1 VQDELL
7 WIVEERLTADKAD
20 RHEWSFY
27 VLAACEGEAALDDLL
42 GGGDAAL
49 RQRVA
54 LAAQATLQEPVGAF
68 LKSIE
73 VEGFRGV
80 GAARRLELAP
90 GPGLTLVVGRNGSGK
105 SSFAEAL
112 EILLTGSN
120 WRWKDRSAV
129 WREGWRN
136 LHHPSPTRVGAEIA
150 VEGMPGIT
158 TATRAWPDGAD
169 LGAGVA
175 SVRTPGGKPAE
186 LDTLGWAG
194 PLETYRPFLSYNELG
209 SMLEAGPTEL
219 HDRLSNILGLGE
231 LEHAQ
236 QLLKDARLPREKALV
251 GITKRLP
258 ALLAKLDGLPDE
270 RAKRA
275 RLALGGKKWDLPAA
289 ESVLGAF
296 ADGAG
301 ADELVVLR
309 ALAGIAVPS
318 ADEVLTLA
326 ADLASLDDRRK
337 ALAATPAGQAHQI
350 AGLLRSA
357 MDWHGIHGDGD
368 CPVCGR
374 TAAMDEAWRESAEKR
389 IVELDELAREAREFE
404 SEVRKAADRRSR
416 LMSAAPDVLIR
427 AAETGLDAGPMT
439 AAWREFISSPAGGE
453 SIADHLIAAIGPL
466 IEAADVLRAE
476 AEAEVTR
483 REDLWRPIATELA
496 VWLAEARD
504 AQVAAEP
511 VANLELAEK
520 WLKQAAVAIRQR
532 RFEPIADKAVEYW
545 KVLRQQSS
553 VELDR
558 VILEGTGPSRHL
570 TVDVTID
577 GQKNAALAVMSQG
590 ELHAIALSLFL
601 PRATLPE
608 SPFRFVVID
617 DPVQSMDPS
626 RVDGLARVL
635 ESVSKAR
642 QVLVFTHDDR
652 LPEAVRRLGIDA
664 RIIEVT
670 RHEDS
675 NVDLRL
681 SLDPVARNLDDARA
695 LVRTRE
701 LPEVVAHQVVPSF
714 CRAAIEAACIEVVR
728 RRRIERGESHVSVEA
743 ELERAAK
750 TTSKLALAIFDDAN
764 RGGEVAAKVQSWGE
778 AAADAWGIST
788 RGAHAGYRGS
798 LDEICEGTAIL
809 CRRIRESR

>member
-1 VQDELL
+1 MQDELL
-7 WIVEERLTADKAD
+7 RIVEERLSADKAD
-20 RHEWSFY
+20 SQEWSLH
-27 VLAACEGEAALDDLL
+27 VLAACEGEATLNDVL
-42 GGGDAAL
+42 GGGAAAA
-49 RQRVA
+49 RQRTA
-54 LAAQATLQEPVGAF
+54 FAAPATPHKPVGAY

-80 GAARRLELAP
+80 GPARRLELTP

-112 EILLTGSN
+112 EILLTGAN
-120 WRWKDRSAV
+120 WRWKGRSAV

-136 LHHPSPTRVGAEIA
+136 LHHSSPTKVGADIA
-150 VEGMPGIT
+150 IEG
-158 TATRAWPDGAD
+158 TAGTSAVSRDWADGAD
-169 LGAGVA
+169 LDGGTA
-175 SVRTPGGKPAE
+175 SVRRPGGKPAD
-186 LDTLGWAG
+186 LATLGWDG

-209 SMLEAGPTEL
+209 SMLDAGPTEL
-219 HDRLSNILGLGE
+219 HDRLSNILGVGE

-236 QLLKDARLPREKALV
+236 QLLKDARLPRAKALDAV
-251 GITKRLP
+251 SKRLP
-258 ALLAKLDGLPDE
+258 ALLAKLDAADDE
-270 RAKRA
+270 RARRA
-275 RLALGGKKWDLPAA
+275 LTALGGKKWDLAAA
-289 ESVLGAF
+289 EAVLGTSTE
-296 ADGAG
+296 GAG
-301 ADELVVLR
+301 AGELAILR
-309 ALAGIAVPS
+309 ALAGITVPS
-318 ADEVLTLA
+318 AEEVLSLA
-326 ADLASLDDRRK
+326 EDLTGLDLRRR

-357 MDWHGIHGDGD
+357 MDWHGAHGDGD

-374 TAAMDEAWRESAEKR
+374 TAAMDEAWREDAEKR
-389 IVELDELAREAREFE
+389 IADLDELAREAREL
-404 SEVRKAADRRSR
+404 EVEAQRAADRTSR
-416 LMSAAPDVLIR
+416 LTAAPPATLNR
-427 AAETGLDAGPMT
+427 AGEVGLDAAPLL
-439 AAWREFISSPAGGE
+439 AVWRAFIAVPADGA
-453 SIADHLIAAIGPL
+453 IPADHLVAAIEPL
-466 IEAADVLRAE
+466 VDAAHAFKIQAAL
-476 AEAEVTR
+476 EVAR

-496 VWLAEARD
+496 TWLSDARE
-504 AQVAAEP
+504 AQVAAAS
-511 VANLELAEK
+511 VANLEAAEK
-520 WLKQAAVAIRQR
+520 WLKQAAVAIRQQ

-635 ESVSKAR
+635 QSVAAGR
-642 QVLVFTHDDR
+642 QVIVFTHDDR
-652 LPEAVRRLGIDA
+652 LPEAVRRLAIDA

-728 RRRIERGESHVSVEA
+728 RRRIERGESHVAVEA

-764 RGGEVAAKVQSWGE
+764 RGGDVAAKVQRWGE

-809 CRRIRESR
+809 CRRIREIR

>member
-1 VQDELL
+1 VQDELI

-20 RHEWSFY
+20 QHEWSFY
-27 VLAACEGEAALDDLL
+27 VLAACESEATLDDLL

-54 LAAQATLQEPVGAF
+54 LAAKATLQEPVGAF

-73 VEGFRGV
+73 VEGFRGI
-80 GAARRLELAP
+80 GPARRLELTP

-112 EILLTGSN
+112 EILLTGAN

-150 VEGMPGIT
+150 VEGTPGIT
-158 TATRAWPDGAD
+158 TATRTWPDGAD
-169 LGAGVA
+169 LTAGVA
-175 SVRTPGGKPAE
+175 SVRTPGGKPADLE
-186 LDTLGWAG
+186 MLGWAG
-194 PLETYRPFLSYNELG
+194 SLETYRPFLSYNELG

-219 HDRLSNILGLGE
+219 HDRLSNILGLAE

-236 QLLKDARLPREKALV
+236 QLLKDARLSRAKALDV
-251 GITKRLP
+251 VSKRLP

-270 RAKRA
+270 RAKGA
-275 RLALGGKKWDLPAA
+275 RLALGGKKRDLAAA
-289 ESVLGAF
+289 EAVLGTA
-296 ADGAG
+296 ADVTG

-309 ALAGIAVPS
+309 ALAGFAVPS

-357 MDWHGIHGDGD
+357 MDWHGAHGDGD

-374 TAAMDEAWRESAEKR
+374 TAAMDDAWRENAEKR
-389 IVELDELAREAREFE
+389 IAELDELAREARELE
-404 SEVRKAADRRSR
+404 IEARHAADRTSR
-416 LMSAAPDVLIR
+416 LTAAPAAILDR
-427 AAETGLDAGPMT
+427 AGEVGLDAEPLLAVWRAFI
-439 AAWREFISSPAGGE
+439 AAPADGA
-453 SIADHLIAAIGPL
+453 IPADHLVAAIEPL
-466 IEAADVLRAE
+466 VDAAHAFKIQAAL
-476 AEAEVTR
+476 EVAR

-496 VWLAEARD
+496 AWLADARE
-504 AQVAAEP
+504 AQVAAAS
-511 VANLELAEK
+511 VANLEAAEK
-520 WLKQAAVAIRQR
+520 WLKQAAVAIRQQ

-635 ESVSKAR
+635 QSVAAGR
-642 QVLVFTHDDR
+642 QVIVFTHDDR

-728 RRRIERGESHVSVEA
+728 RRRIERGESHVAVEA

-764 RGGEVAAKVQSWGE
+764 RGVEVAAKIQSWGG

-798 LDEICEGTAIL
+798 LDDICEGTAIL
-809 CRRIRESR
+809 CRRIREIR

>member
-1 VQDELL
+1 MQGELL
-7 WIVEERLTADKAD
+7 RIVEERLAADKAD

-27 VLAACEGEAALDDLL
+27 VLAACEGEATLNDLL
-42 GGGDAAL
+42 GGGDAAV

-54 LAAQATLQEPVGAF
+54 FAAPGAVPEPVGAY

-80 GAARRLELAP
+80 GPARRLELAS

-112 EILLTGSN
+112 EILLTGAN

-150 VEGMPGIT
+150 VEGTPGIT

-169 LGAGVA
+169 LTAGVA
-175 SVRTPGGKPAE
+175 SVRTPGGKPAD
-186 LDTLGWAG
+186 LDMLGWAG
-194 PLETYRPFLSYNELG
+194 SLETYRPFLSYNELG

-236 QLLKDARLPREKALV
+236 QLLKEARLSRAKALDAV
-251 GITKRLP
+251 SKRLT

-275 RLALGGKKWDLPAA
+275 RLALGGKKWDLAAA
-289 ESVLGAF
+289 EAVLGTA
-296 ADGAG
+296 ADVAG

-374 TAAMDEAWRESAEKR
+374 TAAMDEAWRENAEKR
-389 IVELDELAREAREFE
+389 VAELDELTRDARELEAEAR
-404 SEVRKAADRRSR
+404 RANDRVGRVA
-416 LMSAAPDVLIR
+416 AAPPAVLAR
-427 AAETGLDAGPMT
+427 TAELGIDAGPLL
-439 AAWREFISSPAGGE
+439 AAWNEFVASPADGV
-453 SIADHLIAAIGPL
+453 SLADHLIAAIGPL
-466 IEAADVLRAE
+466 VDAADALKAQ
-476 AEAEVTR
+476 ATSEVTR

-504 AQVAAEP
+504 AQAAAEP
-511 VANLELAEK
+511 VENLESAEK
-520 WLKQAAVAIRQR
+520 WLKQAAVVIRQQ

-635 ESVSKAR
+635 QSVSKDR
-642 QVLVFTHDDR
+642 QVIVFTHDDR
-652 LPEAVRRLGIDA
+652 LPEAARRLGIDA

-798 LDEICEGTAIL
+798 LDEICDGTAIL
-809 CRRIRESR
+809 CRRIREIR

>member
-1 VQDELL
+1 MQDELL
-7 WIVEERLTADKAD
+7 RIVEERLASDKAD
-20 RHEWSFY
+20 RQDWSFY
-27 VLAACEGEAALDDLL
+27 VLAACEGEQTLTDVVDGGEAAM
-42 GGGDAAL
+42 
-49 RQRVA
+49 RQRTAFTAPV
-54 LAAQATLQEPVGAF
+54 TLQEPVGSF

-80 GAARRLELAP
+80 GPARRLELSP

-112 EILLTGSN
+112 EILLTGAN

-136 LHHPSPTRVGAEIA
+136 LHHPSPTRVGAEIT
-150 VEGMPGIT
+150 VEGTPGIT
-158 TATRAWPDGAD
+158 TASRAWPDGAD
-169 LGAGVA
+169 LAAGVA
-175 SVRTPGGKPAE
+175 TVRKPGGKQAD

-219 HDRLSNILGLGE
+219 HDRLSNILGLSE

-251 GITKRLP
+251 GVTKRLP
-258 ALLAKLDGLPDE
+258 ALLGKLDGLPDD

-275 RLALGGKKWDLPAA
+275 RSALGGKKWDLDLA
-289 ESVLGAF
+289 EVVLGGST
-296 ADGAG
+296 DIAG

-309 ALAGIAVPS
+309 ALAGLTVPS
-318 ADEVLTLA
+318 AEEVLSLAETLE
-326 ADLASLDDRRK
+326 SLDARRK
-337 ALAATPAGQAHQI
+337 VLAATPAGQAHQI

-357 MDWHGIHGDGD
+357 MDWHGVHGDGD

-374 TAAMDEAWRESAEKR
+374 TAAMDEAWRENAEKR
-389 IVELDELAREAREFE
+389 IAELDDLAREARELDAE
-404 SEVRKAADRRSR
+404 AR
-416 LMSAAPDVLIR
+416 LANDQAGRLASAPPAVLARAGDV
-427 AAETGLDAGPMT
+427 GLDAGPLL
-439 AAWREFISSPAGGE
+439 AAWHEFAASTDHGVSL
-453 SIADHLIAAIGPL
+453 ADRLIAAIGPL
-466 IEAADVLRAE
+466 IDAADALKAP
-476 AEAEVTR
+476 ATSEVTR

-496 VWLAEARD
+496 AWLSDARE
-504 AQVAAEP
+504 AQVAAAS
-511 VANLELAEK
+511 VANLESAEK
-520 WLKQAAVAIRQR
+520 WLKQAAVAIRQQ
-532 RFEPIADKAVEYW
+532 RFEPIAGKAVEYW

-635 ESVSKAR
+635 QSVAAGR
-642 QVLVFTHDDR
+642 QVIVFTHDDR

-670 RHEDS
+670 RREDS
-675 NVDLRL
+675 CVELRP
-681 SLDPVARNLDDARA
+681 SLDPVSRNLDDARA

-728 RRRIERGESHVSVEA
+728 RRRIERGESHISVES
-743 ELERAAK
+743 ELDRATK
-750 TTSKLALAIFDDAN
+750 TTSKLALAIFDDAS
-764 RGGEVAAKVQSWGE
+764 RGGEVAAKVQSWGD

-788 RGAHAGYRGS
+788 RGAHTGYRGS

-809 CRRIRESR
+809 CRRIREIR

>member
-1 VQDELL
+1 MQDELL
-7 WIVEERLTADKAD
+7 RIVEERLAADKAD
-20 RHEWSFY
+20 RQDWSLH
-27 VLAACEGEAALDDLL
+27 VLAACEGEATLNDVL
-42 GGGDAAL
+42 GGGGAAA
-49 RQRVA
+49 RQRPA
-54 LAAQATLQEPVGAF
+54 FAATPIAHDPVGAY

-80 GAARRLELAP
+80 GPARRLELAP

-112 EILLTGSN
+112 EILLTGAN

-136 LHHPSPTRVGAEIA
+136 LHHPSPTRVGAAIA
-150 VEGMPGIT
+150 VEGTPGIT
-158 TATRAWPDGAD
+158 TVTRAWPDGAD
-169 LGAGVA
+169 LAAGVA
-175 SVRTPGGKPAE
+175 SVRKPGGKPAD
-186 LDTLGWAG
+186 LDTLGWGG

-219 HDRLSNILGLGE
+219 HDRLSNILGLAD
-231 LEHAQ
+231 LERAQ
-236 QLLKDARLPREKALV
+236 QLLKDARLPREKALAGV
-251 GITKRLP
+251 WKRLP
-258 ALLAKLDGLPDE
+258 ALVAKLDGLPDE

-275 RLALGGKKWDLPAA
+275 RLALGGKKWDLDAA
-289 ESVLGAF
+289 EGVLGST
-296 ADGAG
+296 ADVAG
-301 ADELVVLR
+301 ADELALLR

-318 ADEVLTLA
+318 AEEVLGLAETLE
-326 ADLASLDDRRK
+326 SLDARRK

-357 MDWHGIHGDGD
+357 LDWHGAHGDGD

-374 TAAMDEAWRESAEKR
+374 TAAMDEAWSESAEKR
-389 IVELDELAREAREFE
+389 IAELDELAREVRELELDAR
-404 SEVRKAADRRSR
+404 RAADRTSR
-416 LMSAAPDVLIR
+416 LTAAPPAILDR
-427 AAETGLDAGPMT
+427 AEEVGLDSAPLL
-439 AAWREFISSPAGGE
+439 AVWRAFIAPPTDSVGL
-453 SIADHLIAAIGPL
+453 ADHLVSAIGPMVD
-466 IEAADVLRAE
+466 AAE
-476 AEAEVTR
+476 AFKAQAAAEVAR

-496 VWLAEARD
+496 AWLSDAREAQM
-504 AQVAAEP
+504 AAASVAS
-511 VANLELAEK
+511 LESAEK
-520 WLKQAAVAIRQR
+520 WLKQAAVAVRQQ

-545 KVLRQQSS
+545 KLLRQQSS

-635 ESVSKAR
+635 QSVAAGR
-642 QVLVFTHDDR
+642 QVIVFTHDDR
-652 LPEAVRRLGIDA
+652 LPEAVRRLDIDA

-675 NVDLRL
+675 VVELRP
-681 SLDPVARNLDDARA
+681 SLDPVTRNLDDARA
-695 LVRTRE
+695 LARTAE
-701 LPEVVAHQVVPSF
+701 LPELVAQQVVPNF

-728 RRRIERGESHVSVEA
+728 RRRIERGDSRSDVEE
-743 ELERAAK
+743 ELARAQK
-750 TTSKLALAIFDDAN
+750 LNSKLALAIFDDAG
-764 RGGEVAAKVQSWGE
+764 RGGDVAVRVTSWGE
-778 AAADAWGIST
+778 LAADAWGISN
-788 RGAHAGYRGS
+788 RGSHAGYRGS
-798 LDEICEGTAIL
+798 LDDLVYGTEIL
-809 CRRIRESR
+809 CRRIRDPR

>member
-1 VQDELL
+1 
-7 WIVEERLTADKAD
+7 
-20 RHEWSFY
+20 
-27 VLAACEGEAALDDLL
+27 
-42 GGGDAAL
+42 
-49 RQRVA
+49 
-54 LAAQATLQEPVGAF
+54 
-68 LKSIE
+68 
-73 VEGFRGV
+73 
-80 GAARRLELAP
+80 
-90 GPGLTLVVGRNGSGK
+90 
-105 SSFAEAL
+105 
-112 EILLTGSN
+112 
-120 WRWKDRSAV
+120 
-129 WREGWRN
+129 
-136 LHHPSPTRVGAEIA
+136 
-150 VEGMPGIT
+150 
-158 TATRAWPDGAD
+158 
-169 LGAGVA
+169 
-175 SVRTPGGKPAE
+175 
-186 LDTLGWAG
+186 
-194 PLETYRPFLSYNELG
+194 
-209 SMLEAGPTEL
+209 MLEAGPTEL
-219 HDRLSNILGLGE
+219 HDRLSNILGVGE

-236 QLLKDARLPREKALV
+236 QLLKDARLPRAKALDAV
-251 GITKRLP
+251 SKRLP
-258 ALLAKLDGLPDE
+258 ALLAKLDSAADD
-270 RAKRA
+270 RA
-275 RLALGGKKWDLPAA
+275 RGRGRLSAARSGTSPRPKPCLGHRPMGPAPASWRSCAPWPALPCPPPKRSCRSRRIWPA
-289 ESVLGAF
+289 SM
-296 ADGAG
+296 
-301 ADELVVLR
+301 
-309 ALAGIAVPS
+309 
-318 ADEVLTLA
+318 
-326 ADLASLDDRRK
+326 RRK
-337 ALAATPAGQAHQI
+337 ALAATPAGQAHEI
-350 AGLLRSA
+350 AGLLRAA
-357 MDWHGIHGDGD
+357 MDWHGAHGDGD

-374 TAAMDEAWRESAEKR
+374 TAAMDDAWREDAEKR
-389 IVELDELAREAREFE
+389 IAELDELAREAREL
-404 SEVRKAADRRSR
+404 EVEARRAADRTSR
-416 LMSAAPDVLIR
+416 LTVGPPAILDRAGDVGLDPEPVLAAWRAFIAAPDGVI
-427 AAETGLDAGPMT
+427 P
-439 AAWREFISSPAGGE
+439 
-453 SIADHLIAAIGPL
+453 ADHLVAAIGPL
-466 IEAADVLRAE
+466 VDAAHAFKIQAAL
-476 AEAEVTR
+476 EVAR
-483 REDLWRPIATELA
+483 REDLWRPLATELA
-496 VWLAEARD
+496 AWLSDARE
-504 AQVAAEP
+504 AQVAAAS
-511 VANLELAEK
+511 VANLESAEK
-520 WLKQAAVAIRQR
+520 WLKQAAVAIRQQ

-635 ESVSKAR
+635 QSVSKDR
-642 QVLVFTHDDR
+642 QVIVFTHDDR

-764 RGGEVAAKVQSWGE
+764 RGGDVAAKVQSWGE

-809 CRRIRESR
+809 CRRIREIR

>member
-1 VQDELL
+1 MQDELL
-7 WIVEERLTADKAD
+7 RILEERLAADKSD
-20 RHEWSFY
+20 RQDWSLY
-27 VLAACEGEAALDDLL
+27 VLAACEGEATLNDVL
-42 GGGDAAL
+42 GSAATAG
-49 RQRVA
+49 RQRTA
-54 LAAQATLQEPVGAF
+54 FAAAPITHEPVGAY

-80 GAARRLELAP
+80 GPARRLELAP

-112 EILLTGSN
+112 EILLTGAN

-150 VEGMPGIT
+150 VEGTPGIT
-158 TATRAWPDGAD
+158 TATRAWPDGTD
-169 LGAGVA
+169 LAAGIA
-175 SVRTPGGKPAE
+175 TVRKPGGKPAD
-186 LDTLGWAG
+186 LDALGWAG

-219 HDRLSNILGLGE
+219 HDRLSNILGLAD
-231 LEHAQ
+231 LERAQ
-236 QLLKDARLPREKALV
+236 QVLKDARLPREKGLAGV
-251 GITKRLP
+251 SKRLTP
-258 ALLAKLDGLPDE
+258 LMTRLEGLPDE

-275 RLALGGKKWDLPAA
+275 RQAFGGKKWDLDAA
-289 ESVLGAF
+289 EGALGSATD
-296 ADGAG
+296 AAG
-301 ADELVVLR
+301 ADELAILR
-309 ALAGIAVPS
+309 ALAGLVVPS
-318 ADEVLTLA
+318 VEEALGLA
-326 ADLASLDDRRK
+326 EELESLDARRK

-357 MDWHGIHGDGD
+357 MDWHGAHGDGD

-374 TAAMDEAWRESAEKR
+374 TAAMDDAWRENAQKR
-389 IVELDELAREAREFE
+389 ITELDELAREAHEL
-404 SEVRKAADRRSR
+404 EVEALRAADRTSR
-416 LMSAAPDVLIR
+416 LTAAPPAILDR
-427 AAETGLDAGPMT
+427 AREVGLDSTPLLV
-439 AAWREFISSPAGGE
+439 AWRTFAAPPADGAGL
-453 SIADHLIAAIGPL
+453 ADNLVSAIGPL
-466 IEAADVLRAE
+466 VDAADAFK
-476 AEAEVTR
+476 AQAAAEVGR

-496 VWLAEARD
+496 AWLSDARE
-504 AQVAAEP
+504 AQVAGAS
-511 VANLELAEK
+511 VANLESAEK
-520 WLKQAAVAIRQR
+520 WLKQAAVAIRQQ

-635 ESVSKAR
+635 QSVAAGR
-642 QVLVFTHDDR
+642 QVIVFTHDDR

-728 RRRIERGESHVSVEA
+728 RRRIERGESHLAVEA

-764 RGGEVAAKVQSWGE
+764 RGGEVAAKVQGWGE

-798 LDEICEGTAIL
+798 LDEICEGTASL
-809 CRRIRESR
+809 CRRIREIH

>member
-1 VQDELL
+1 VQGELVG
-7 WIVEERLTADKAD
+7 IVEERLAADKVD

-27 VLAACEGEAALDDLL
+27 VLAACEGDATLDDLL
-42 GGGDAAL
+42 GGGTAAA
-49 RQRVA
+49 RQR
-54 LAAQATLQEPVGAF
+54 AAFAEPTAAQEPVGAF

-80 GAARRLELAP
+80 GPARRLELAP

-112 EILLTGSN
+112 EILLTGAN

-150 VEGMPGIT
+150 VEGTRGIT

-169 LGAGVA
+169 LAAGVA
-175 SVRTPGGKPAE
+175 SVRTPGGRPAD

-219 HDRLSNILGLGE
+219 HDRLSNILGVGE

-236 QLLKDARLPREKALV
+236 QLLKGARLPRAKALDAAS
-251 GITKRLP
+251 KRLQP
-258 ALLAKLDGLPDE
+258 LLTKLNSVDDE
-270 RAKRA
+270 RARRA
-275 RLALGGKKWDLPAA
+275 RTALGGKKWDLAAA
-289 ESVLGAF
+289 EAALGTST
-296 ADGAG
+296 DGSGAG
-301 ADELVVLR
+301 ELAILR

-318 ADEVLTLA
+318 TEEVLSLA
-326 ADLASLDDRRK
+326 DDLAGLDVRRR

-357 MDWHGIHGDGD
+357 IDWHGAHGDGD

-374 TAAMDEAWRESAEKR
+374 TAAMDDAWREEAEKR
-389 IVELDELAREAREFE
+389 IAELDDLAREARELQIE
-404 SEVRKAADRRSR
+404 ARHAADRTSR
-416 LMSAAPDVLIR
+416 LTAAPPAILDR
-427 AAETGLDAGPMT
+427 AGEAGLDAEPLI
-439 AAWREFISSPAGGE
+439 AVWRAFIAVPADGATP
-453 SIADHLIAAIGPL
+453 ADHLVAAIEPL
-466 IEAADVLRAE
+466 VDAAHALKIQA
-476 AEAEVTR
+476 ALEVAR

-496 VWLAEARD
+496 TWLSDARE
-504 AQVAAEP
+504 AQVAAAS
-511 VANLELAEK
+511 VANLEAAEQ
-520 WLKQAAVAIRQR
+520 WLKQAAVTIRQQ
-532 RFEPIADKAVEYW
+532 RFEPIAEKAVEYW

-635 ESVSKAR
+635 QSVSKDR
-642 QVLVFTHDDR
+642 QVIVFTHDDR

-728 RRRIERGESHVSVEA
+728 RRRIERGESHVSVES
-743 ELERAAK
+743 ELDRAAK

-764 RGGEVAAKVQSWGE
+764 RGGDVAAKVQSWGE

-809 CRRIRESR
+809 CRRLREIR

>member
-1 VQDELL
+1 LHDELL
-7 WIVEERLTADKAD
+7 SIVEERLAADGVD
-20 RHEWSFY
+20 RQDWSLH
-27 VLAACEGEAALDDLL
+27 VLAACEGEATLNGVL
-42 GGGDAAL
+42 GGAA
-49 RQRVA
+49 
-54 LAAQATLQEPVGAF
+54 AARKRTDFATPPAAHDPVGAY
-68 LKSIE
+68 LRSIE

-80 GAARRLELAP
+80 GPARRLELAP

-112 EILLTGSN
+112 EILLTGAN

-150 VEGMPGIT
+150 VEGTSGIT
-158 TATRAWPDGAD
+158 TVNRVWPDGAD
-169 LGAGVA
+169 LAAGVA
-175 SVRTPGGKPAE
+175 SVREPGGKPAD
-186 LDTLGWAG
+186 LGTLGWAG

-219 HDRLSNILGLGE
+219 HDRLSNILGVGE

-236 QLLKDARLPREKALV
+236 QLLKDARLPWAKALDTV
-251 GITKRLP
+251 SKRLP
-258 ALLAKLDGLPDE
+258 VLLAKLGSVDDE
-270 RAKRA
+270 RAQRA
-275 RLALGGKKWDLPAA
+275 RTALGSKKWDVAAA
-289 ESVLGAF
+289 EAVLGASTE
-296 ADGAG
+296 GAG
-301 ADELVVLR
+301 AGELAILR
-309 ALAGIAVPS
+309 TLAGIAVPS
-318 ADEVLTLA
+318 TEEVQSLA
-326 ADLASLDDRRK
+326 EDLAGLDARRR
-337 ALAATPAGQAHQI
+337 ALSATPAGQAHQI

-357 MDWHGIHGDGD
+357 MDWHGAHGDGD

-374 TAAMDEAWRESAEKR
+374 TAAMDDAWREDAEKR
-389 IVELDELAREAREFE
+389 IAELDELAREAREL
-404 SEVRKAADRRSR
+404 EVEARRAADRTSR
-416 LMSAAPDVLIR
+416 LTIGPPAILDRAGDVGLDPEPVLAAWRAFIAAPDGVI
-427 AAETGLDAGPMT
+427 P
-439 AAWREFISSPAGGE
+439 
-453 SIADHLIAAIGPL
+453 ADHLVAAIGPL
-466 IEAADVLRAE
+466 VDAAHAFKIQAAL
-476 AEAEVTR
+476 EVAR
-483 REDLWRPIATELA
+483 REDLWRPLATELA
-496 VWLAEARD
+496 AWLSDARE
-504 AQVAAEP
+504 AQVAAAS
-511 VANLELAEK
+511 VANLESAEK
-520 WLKQAAVAIRQR
+520 WLKQAAVAIRQQ

-635 ESVSKAR
+635 QSVSKDR
-642 QVLVFTHDDR
+642 QVIVFTHDDR

-728 RRRIERGESHVSVEA
+728 RRRIERGESHVAVEA
-743 ELERAAK
+743 ELERAVK
-750 TTSKLALAIFDDAN
+750 TTSKLALAIFDDAS

-809 CRRIRESR
+809 CRRIREIR